1 MIFLI
6 RHAHAV
12 AASEDP
18 LRPLS
23 LRGVDECARLVR
35 FFRTNGAMTPLQ
47 FWHSPLVR
55 SRDTADRL
63 AAGLAPDAIRVEIP
77 GITPE
82 DDPEPVARR
91 LDALPPRAL
100 VAVVGHEPH
109 LGRLT
114 TLLVRGKAKPVWVDI
129 AKSTVLALERTSHLH
144 SKTGLP
150 RWRLRWMLA
159 PELIRTSPDVEVRL
173 PSL

>member
-12 AASEDP
+12 DAAEDP
-18 LRPLS
+18 QRPLS
-23 LRGVDECARLVR
+23 LKGVDECARLVR
-35 FFRTNGAMTPLQ
+35 FFRANRAMTPHQ

-63 AAGLAPDAIRVEIP
+63 VAGLCPEAIRVEIP
-77 GITPE
+77 GIAPD

-91 LDALPPRAL
+91 LDALPPRAI
-100 VAVVGHEPH
+100 VALVGHEPH

-114 TLLVRGKAKPVWVDI
+114 TLLVRGKAKPVWVNI
-129 AKSTVLALERTSHLH
+129 AKSSVLALERTSHVH

-159 PELIRTSPDVEVRL
+159 PELIRTPPYAEVRL
-173 PSL
+173 PTP